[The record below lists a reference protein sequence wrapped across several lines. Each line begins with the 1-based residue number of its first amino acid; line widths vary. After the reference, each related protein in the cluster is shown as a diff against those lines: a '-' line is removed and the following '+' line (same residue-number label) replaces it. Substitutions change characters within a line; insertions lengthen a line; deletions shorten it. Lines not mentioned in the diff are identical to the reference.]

1 SFSSQPSS
9 SLSPPASSTAPALS
23 STIPSIRVPIVL
35 SSTVDVVIVH
45 AHFLYSAEDVA
56 YSFVG
61 KITGCSRVVAA
72 FTYVGMAIPLE
83 FVGSHWFYVICSICA
98 RKMMKRA
105 GTQGKYECPD
115 DDGEPKFQC
124 ETRCKVLRFV
134 VSCVAVYYAG
144 CCGFS
149 LGLVD
154 FHYAYGPH

>member
-9 SLSPPASSTAPALS
+9 SPSPPASSTAPALS

-72 FTYVGMAIPLE
+72 NLLIVLILCKVVHFTYVGMAIPLE
-83 FVGSHWFYVICSICA
+83 FVDSHWFYVICSICA

-115 DDGEPKFQC
+115 GDGEAKF
-124 ETRCKVLRFV
+124 
-134 VSCVAVYYAG
+134 
-144 CCGFS
+144 
-149 LGLVD
+149 
-154 FHYAYGPH
+154 